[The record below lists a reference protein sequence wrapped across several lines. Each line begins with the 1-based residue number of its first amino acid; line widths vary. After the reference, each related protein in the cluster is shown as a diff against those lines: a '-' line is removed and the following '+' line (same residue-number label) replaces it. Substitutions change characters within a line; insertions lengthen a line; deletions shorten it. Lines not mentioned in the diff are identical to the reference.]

1 MDVYRF
7 VSEREKSVSQLINS
21 ERERERIWNDVDRG
35 DVNRERQSG
44 REYFGDGTVSREYRV
59 PPQRVYTTV
68 DRSSVR
74 EVCARARARKREEQL
89 FRGMQTNVWFFF
101 SLFQTSFC
109 SYICI

>member
-1 MDVYRF
+1 M
-7 VSEREKSVSQLINS
+7 
-21 ERERERIWNDVDRG
+21 
-35 DVNRERQSG
+35 
-44 REYFGDGTVSREYRV
+44 

-74 EVCARARARKREEQL
+74 EVCARARAQEREEQL

-109 SYICI
+109 SCIYIVVTKGIVQGVSLVLREVDWAEVMRLHSPVINIFSYVCATV